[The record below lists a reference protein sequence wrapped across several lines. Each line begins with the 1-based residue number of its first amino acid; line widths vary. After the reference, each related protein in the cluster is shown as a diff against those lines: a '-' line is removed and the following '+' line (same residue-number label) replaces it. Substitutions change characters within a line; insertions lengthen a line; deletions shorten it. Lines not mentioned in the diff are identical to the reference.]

1 MNREALL
8 ESSPLPQSS
17 AETHVSSRNSPL
29 PQSSAETHVSR
40 RTSPLPQSSAE
51 IHVSSRNS
59 PLSQSSAET
68 HVSRRTSPLPLAGEG
83 LGVRVAVLAAILCT
97 SCTVG
102 PDFKRPAQPEVPAYT
117 REPVAATATA
127 PVAGGGAQTFKAGT
141 EVPERWWTGFGSPA
155 IDHVV
160 ERAFQ
165 HNPTVDAA
173 KAALRQAHES
183 TAAQFGAYFPVVQA
197 NYSASRSENA
207 VGTIAPTLSS
217 GAPVYTLH
225 TAQVSVGFVPDVFG
239 LNRRTVESLAAQ
251 EESQRF
257 QLEAAYLTLASNV
270 VAAAIQQAALQ
281 AQVTAAEDIIGAE
294 RRSLQLLREQA
305 RLGYASGLDVASQES
320 ALAQAEQLSPP
331 LQKQLEQTRDLL
343 AVLAGDLPGQVGSG
357 EAGQPAGAGSL
368 DLDALTLP
376 EELPLSVP
384 STLIE
389 HRPDVRAAEALV
401 HAASAE
407 VGVAV
412 ANRLPQF
419 SISAN
424 YGGTATQF
432 AKMFAEGD
440 RFWAITGSV
449 TQTIFDF
456 GTLQHRQRAT
466 EAALD
471 QATAQYRS
479 VVLSAFQNVADS
491 LYALKSD
498 ADALAASVTA
508 EAAAR
513 KTLDLTRR
521 QLDAGAVNVLA
532 LLSAQQA
539 YQQTRISR
547 VQAQAAR
554 YTDTAALY
562 QALGGGRL
570 GGEGALA
577 RENP

>member
-1 MNREALL
+1 MSR
-8 ESSPLPQSS
+8 
-17 AETHVSSRNSPL
+17 RNSPL
-29 PQSSAETHVSR
+29 PPSAR
-40 RTSPLPQSSAE
+40 
-51 IHVSSRNS
+51 
-59 PLSQSSAET
+59 PLS
-68 HVSRRTSPLPLAGEG
+68 RTRERGRQACLLAN
-83 LGVRVAVLAAILCT
+83 AILCA
-97 SCTVG
+97 SCAVG
-102 PDFKRPAQPEVPAYT
+102 PDFKRPAQPEVQGYT
-117 REPVAATATA
+117 REPLAATATA
-127 PVAGGGAQTFKAGT
+127 PVAGGAAQTFKQAA
-141 EVPERWWTGFGSPA
+141 EVPQRWWTGFGSPS
-155 IDHVV
+155 IDRLVQ
-160 ERAFQ
+160 RAFD

-197 NYSASRSENA
+197 SYSPSRAENA
-207 VGTIAPTLSS
+207 VGTISPTLSS

-239 LNRRTVESLAAQ
+239 LNRRALESLAAQ

-257 QLEAAYLTLASNV
+257 QLEATYLTLASNV

-281 AQVTAAEDIIGAE
+281 AQVSAAEDIIAAE
-294 RRSLQLLREQA
+294 QRSLELLREQA
-305 RLGYASGLDVASQES
+305 RLGYASGLDVATQES
-320 ALAQAEQLSPP
+320 ALAQAEQLLPP
-331 LQKQLEQTRDLL
+331 LSKQLEQTRDLL
-343 AVLAGDLPGQVGSG
+343 AVLTGDVPGQS
-357 EAGQPAGAGSL
+357 AQPAPL
-368 DLDALTLP
+368 DLDALKLP
-376 EELPLSVP
+376 EELPLSLP
-384 STLIE
+384 SKLVE

-419 SISAN
+419 SISAV

-432 AKMFAEGD
+432 ARMFAEGN
-440 RFWAITGSV
+440 RFWSISGNV

-456 GTLQHRQRAT
+456 GTLRHRQRAA
-466 EAALD
+466 EATLD
-471 QATAQYRS
+471 QAIAQYRS
-479 VVLSAFQNVADS
+479 VALTAFQNVADS

-498 ADALAASVTA
+498 ADALAASLTA

-532 LLSAQQA
+532 LLSAEQA
-539 YQQTRISR
+539 YQQARISR

-554 YTDTAALY
+554 YTDTTALY

-570 GGEGALA
+570 NEGGALA
-577 RENP
+577 RDSGE

>member
-1 MNREALL
+1 MLC
-8 ESSPLPQSS
+8 
-17 AETHVSSRNSPL
+17 VSC
-29 PQSSAETHVSR
+29 A
-40 RTSPLPQSSAE
+40 
-51 IHVSSRNS
+51 
-59 PLSQSSAET
+59 
-68 HVSRRTSPLPLAGEG
+68 
-83 LGVRVAVLAAILCT
+83 
-97 SCTVG
+97 VG
-102 PDFKRPAQPEVPAYT
+102 PDFDRPPQPDVQSYV
-117 REPVAATATA
+117 REPLAATAAAPVAAGA
-127 PVAGGGAQTFKAGT
+127 AQTFKAGA
-141 EVPERWWTGFGSPA
+141 EVPVRWWSGFGSPA
-155 IDHVV
+155 IDHLV
-160 ERAFQ
+160 ELAFE
-165 HNPTVDAA
+165 HNPTLDAA
-173 KAALRQAHES
+173 KAALREAHES
-183 TAAQFGAYFPVVQA
+183 TAAQFGAYLPVLQA
-197 NYSASRSENA
+197 NYSPSRAENA

-239 LNRRTVESLAAQ
+239 LNRRAVESLAAQ

-257 QLEAAYLTLASNV
+257 QLEATCLTLASNV

-281 AQVTAAEDIIGAE
+281 AQVNAAEDIIGAE
-294 RRSLQLLREQA
+294 RRSLELLREQA
-305 RLGYASGLDVASQES
+305 RLGYASALDVAAQES
-320 ALAQAEQLSPP
+320 ALAQGEQLLPP
-331 LQKQLEQTRDLL
+331 LKKQLEQTRDLL
-343 AVLAGDLPGQVGSG
+343 AVLAGDLPGQ
-357 EAGQPAGAGSL
+357 AQPGGAQGATAL
-368 DLDALTLP
+368 DLEALKLP

-384 STLIE
+384 SRLVQ

-401 HAASAE
+401 HSASAQ

-440 RFWAITGSV
+440 RFWAVTGNV

-456 GTLQHRQRAT
+456 GTLHHRQHAA

-471 QATAQYRS
+471 QATAQYRG
-479 VVLSAFQNVADS
+479 VVLTAFQNVADS

-498 ADALAASVTA
+498 ADALAASVKA

-570 GGEGALA
+570 SGEGELA
-577 RENP
+577 RQDPE

>member
-1 MNREALL
+1 MRVRRVIGAPWRE
-8 ESSPLPQSS
+8 P
-17 AETHVSSRNSPL
+17 
-29 PQSSAETHVSR
+29 
-40 RTSPLPQSSAE
+40 
-51 IHVSSRNS
+51 
-59 PLSQSSAET
+59 
-68 HVSRRTSPLPLAGEG
+68 SPLPLSRKRERGQCFARETGQWG
-83 LGVRVAVLAAILCT
+83 ASALASALICT
-97 SCTVG
+97 ACTVG
-102 PDFKRPAQPEVPAYT
+102 PDFQRPPRPDVHAYVREPLTGTTAAPAAGGAAQTFTQGAEVPA
-117 REPVAATATA
+117 
-127 PVAGGGAQTFKAGT
+127 
-141 EVPERWWTGFGSPA
+141 RWWSGFGSPP
-155 IDHVV
+155 IDELV
-160 ERAFQ
+160 EHAFE

-173 KAALRQAHES
+173 RASLRQAHES
-183 TAAQFGAYFPVVQA
+183 TAAQFGAYLPVLQA
-197 NYSASRSENA
+197 SYSPSRAGNA

-239 LNRRTVESLAAQ
+239 LNRRAVESLAAL
-251 EESQRF
+251 EEAQRF

-281 AQVTAAEDIIGAE
+281 AQIEATDDIIRAE
-294 RRSLQLLREQA
+294 KRSLDLLREQA
-305 RLGYASGLDVASQES
+305 RVGYASALDVATQES
-320 ALAQAEQLSPP
+320 ALAQGEQALPP
-331 LQKQLEQTRDLL
+331 LRKQLEQTRDLL
-343 AVLAGDLPGQVGSG
+343 AVLTGEVPAQGRPAQIDL
-357 EAGQPAGAGSL
+357 EAL
-368 DLDALTLP
+368 KLP
-376 EELPLSVP
+376 EELPVSVP
-384 STLIE
+384 SNLVE

-401 HAASAE
+401 HSASAE

-424 YGGTATQF
+424 YGGAATQF
-432 AKMFAEGD
+432 SRMFADGN

-449 TQTIFDF
+449 TETVFDF
-456 GTLQHRQRAT
+456 GTLRHRQRAA

-471 QATAQYRS
+471 QVTAQYRS
-479 VVLSAFQNVADS
+479 VVLTAFQNVADS
-491 LYALKSD
+491 LYALQGD
-498 ADALAASVTA
+498 ADALAASLKS

-532 LLSAQQA
+532 LLTAQQA

-570 GGEGALA
+570 SQ
-577 RENP
+577 

>member
-1 MNREALL
+1 M
-8 ESSPLPQSS
+8 
-17 AETHVSSRNSPL
+17 SRN
-29 PQSSAETHVSR
+29 
-40 RTSPLPQSSAE
+40 
-51 IHVSSRNS
+51 N
-59 PLSQSSAET
+59 
-68 HVSRRTSPLPLAGEG
+68 SPLPLAGEG
-83 LGVRVAVLAAILCT
+83 PGVRVVDLLRRTPSPRFTAHPVRRACALAAALLCAA
-97 SCTVG
+97 CAVG
-102 PDFKRPAQPEVPAYT
+102 PDFKRPAEPDVPGYI
-117 REPVAATATA
+117 REPVATTATA
-127 PVAGGGAQTFKAGT
+127 PVAGGAAQTFKAGA
-141 EVPERWWTGFGSPA
+141 EVPVRWWSGFGSPA
-155 IDHVV
+155 IDHLV
-160 ERAFQ
+160 ERAFE
-165 HNPTVDAA
+165 HNPTVDGA

-183 TAAQFGAYFPVVQA
+183 TAAQFGAYFPAIQA
-197 NYSASRSENA
+197 SYSPSRAENA

-225 TAQVSVGFVPDVFG
+225 TAQVNVGFLPDVFG
-239 LNRRTVESLAAQ
+239 LNRRAVESLAAQ

-257 QLEAAYLTLASNV
+257 QLEATYVTLASNV

-281 AQVTAAEDIIGAE
+281 AQVNAAQDIIAAE
-294 RRSLQLLREQA
+294 RRSLELLREQA
-305 RLGYASGLDVASQES
+305 RLGYASALDVASQES
-320 ALAQAEQLSPP
+320 ALAQAEQLMPP
-331 LQKQLEQTRDLL
+331 LKKQLEQTRDLL
-343 AVLAGDLPGQVGSG
+343 MVLAGDLPGQAGRRESG
-357 EAGQPAGAGSL
+357 QEAPL
-368 DLDALTLP
+368 DLDAMKLP
-376 EELPLSVP
+376 EELPLGVP
-384 STLIE
+384 SKLVQR
-389 HRPDVRAAEALV
+389 RPDVRAAEALV

-419 SISAN
+419 SISAS

-432 AKMFAEGD
+432 ARMFDQGD

-456 GTLQHRQRAT
+456 GTLQHRQRAA

-479 VVLSAFQNVADS
+479 VVLTAFQNVADS

-498 ADALAASVTA
+498 ADALAASLTA

-532 LLSAQQA
+532 LLNAQQA

-570 GGEGALA
+570 SADAGLA
-577 RENP
+577 RESRE

>member
-1 MNREALL
+1 MRREVGQEATSNRRRGLAGATACCALL
-8 ESSPLPQSS
+8 C
-17 AETHVSSRNSPL
+17 ATC
-29 PQSSAETHVSR
+29 A
-40 RTSPLPQSSAE
+40 
-51 IHVSSRNS
+51 
-59 PLSQSSAET
+59 
-68 HVSRRTSPLPLAGEG
+68 
-83 LGVRVAVLAAILCT
+83 
-97 SCTVG
+97 VG
-102 PDFKRPAQPEVPAYT
+102 PDFHRPAQADVQSYV
-117 REPVAATATA
+117 REPLTGTTNT
-127 PVAGGGAQTFKAGT
+127 PVVGGAAQTFKPGV
-141 EVPERWWTGFGSPA
+141 EVPAGWWTGFGSPS
-155 IDHVV
+155 IDGLV

-165 HNPTVDAA
+165 RNPTLEAA
-173 KAALRQAHES
+173 RAALRQAHES
-183 TAAQFGAYFPVVQA
+183 TAAQFGTFFPLVQA
-197 NYSASRSENA
+197 SYSPSRAENA

-239 LNRRTVESLAAQ
+239 ANRRAVESLAAQ
-251 EESQRF
+251 EQAQRF
-257 QLEAAYLTLASNV
+257 ALEAAYLTLASNV

-281 AQVTAAEDIIGAE
+281 AQSDAAEDIIRAV

-320 ALAQAEQLSPP
+320 ALAQAEQLLPP
-331 LQKQLEQTRDLL
+331 LKKQLEQSRDLL
-343 AVLAGDLPGQVGSG
+343 AVLTGELPAQ
-357 EAGQPAGAGSL
+357 AQAAQL
-368 DLDALTLP
+368 DLDALKLP

-384 STLIE
+384 SKLVE

-401 HAASAE
+401 HSASAE

-419 SISAN
+419 SISAV
-424 YGGTATQF
+424 YGGSATQL
-432 AKMFAEGD
+432 AKMFSD
-440 RFWAITGSV
+440 NNRFWSITGNV

-456 GTLQHRQRAT
+456 GMLKHRQRAA

-479 VVLSAFQNVADS
+479 VALTAFQNVADS

-513 KTLDLTRR
+513 KTLELTRR

-532 LLSAQQA
+532 LLSAQQS
-539 YQQTRISR
+539 YQQTRIAR

-554 YTDTAALY
+554 LTDTAALY
-562 QALGGGRL
+562 QALGGASRL
-570 GGEGALA
+570 T
-577 RENP
+577 P

>member
-1 MNREALL
+1 MSRED
-8 ESSPLPQSS
+8 
-17 AETHVSSRNSPL
+17 
-29 PQSSAETHVSR
+29 
-40 RTSPLPQSSAE
+40 
-51 IHVSSRNS
+51 S
-59 PLSQSSAET
+59 PLS
-68 HVSRRTSPLPLAGEG
+68 LLCIGW
-83 LGVRVAVLAAILCT
+83 GVRVIGALVSALLCA
-97 SCTVG
+97 SCAVG
-102 PDFKRPAQPEVPAYT
+102 PDFHRPVPPDAQGYV
-117 REPVAATATA
+117 REPLTGTAST
-127 PVAGGGAQTFKAGT
+127 PVAGGAAQTFKPGV
-141 EVPERWWTGFGSPA
+141 EVPARWWTGFGSPS
-155 IDHVV
+155 IDSLV
-160 ERAFQ
+160 ERAFE
-165 HNPTVDAA
+165 HSPTIDGA

-197 NYSASRSENA
+197 SYSPSRAENA
-207 VGTIAPTLSS
+207 VGTISPTLTS

-281 AQVTAAEDIIGAE
+281 AQSAAVEDIIHAV
-294 RRSLQLLREQA
+294 RRSLELLREQA
-305 RLGYASGLDVASQES
+305 RLGYASGLDVAQQET
-320 ALAQAEQLSPP
+320 ALAQAEQLLPP
-331 LQKQLEQTRDLL
+331 LKKQLEQTRDLL
-343 AVLAGDLPGQVGSG
+343 AVLTGELPAQAQTV
-357 EAGQPAGAGSL
+357 QL
-368 DLDALTLP
+368 DLDTVKLP

-384 STLIE
+384 SKLVE

-401 HAASAE
+401 HSASAQ

-424 YGGTATQF
+424 YGGSATQF
-432 AKMFAEGD
+432 AKMFAD
-440 RFWAITGSV
+440 DNKFWAITGNV

-456 GTLQHRQRAT
+456 GILKHRQRAA

-479 VVLSAFQNVADS
+479 VALTAFQNVADS
-491 LYALKSD
+491 LYALRSD
-498 ADALAASVTA
+498 ADALAASATA
-508 EAAAR
+508 ETAAA

-539 YQQTRISR
+539 YQQTRIAR

-554 YTDTAALY
+554 LTDTAALY
-562 QALGGGRL
+562 QALGGALIAVGS
-570 GGEGALA
+570 EGALA
-577 RENP
+577 RENRQ

>member
-1 MNREALL
+1 MRCEIGCTCAYAMAL
-8 ESSPLPQSS
+8 
-17 AETHVSSRNSPL
+17 AC
-29 PQSSAETHVSR
+29 
-40 RTSPLPQSSAE
+40 
-51 IHVSSRNS
+51 
-59 PLSQSSAET
+59 
-68 HVSRRTSPLPLAGEG
+68 
-83 LGVRVAVLAAILCT
+83 AACAA
-97 SCTVG
+97 G
-102 PDFKRPAQPEVPAYT
+102 PDFHRPAPPDVQGYL
-117 REPVAATATA
+117 REPLSGTASA
-127 PVAGGGAQTFKAGT
+127 SNPGGAEQTFKTGVD
-141 EVPERWWTGFGSPA
+141 VPARWWTGFGSPT
-155 IDHVV
+155 IDGLV
-160 ERAFQ
+160 ERAFE

-173 KAALRQAHES
+173 RAALRQAHES
-183 TAAQFGAYFPVVQA
+183 TAAQFGAYFPVLQA
-197 NYSASRSENA
+197 SYSPSRAENA

-225 TAQVSVGFVPDVFG
+225 TAQVSVGFVPDMFG
-239 LNRRTVESLAAQ
+239 LNRRAVESLAAQ

-257 QLEAAYLTLASNV
+257 QLEAAHLTLASNV

-281 AQVTAAEDIIGAE
+281 AQCAAAEDIIRAV
-294 RRSLQLLREQA
+294 RRSLELLREQA
-305 RLGYASGLDVASQES
+305 RLGYASGLDVAQQES
-320 ALAQAEQLSPP
+320 ALAQAEQLLPP
-331 LQKQLEQTRDLL
+331 LKKQLEQTRDLL
-343 AVLAGDLPGQVGSG
+343 AVLTGELPAQARPAQV
-357 EAGQPAGAGSL
+357 
-368 DLDALTLP
+368 DLDALKLP

-384 STLIE
+384 SKLVE

-401 HAASAE
+401 HSASAE

-419 SISAN
+419 SISAV
-424 YGGTATQF
+424 YGGSATQF
-432 AKMFAEGD
+432 SQMFAD
-440 RFWAITGSV
+440 SNKFWAITGNV
-449 TQTIFDF
+449 AQTLFDF
-456 GTLQHRQRAT
+456 GTLKHRQRAA

-479 VVLSAFQNVADS
+479 VVLTAFQNVADS
-491 LYALKSD
+491 LYALKND

-562 QALGGGRL
+562 QALGGASTAQGAQ
-570 GGEGALA
+570 GALA
-577 RENP
+577 RENRQ